1 MAQDQFSVT
10 INDETLSK
18 IVQNMLVDNLPNK
31 NVMVDYLTRL
41 IMRGANGNDFFMA
54 LTDTFPKILFKSGD
68 KVRIRRK
75 TLWYN
80 IDDKLSEEIG
90 YIEGDGIYVYIK
102 EINPVNS
109 NCYQGVVTYIDPGG
123 NTETREASFN
133 NDVILM
139 DNTIKIAS
147 PGILPGD
154 LI

>member
-1 MAQDQFSVT
+1 MAQDQFSVI

-54 LTDTFPKILFKSGD
+54 LTDTFPEILFRPGD
-68 KVRIRRK
+68 KVRIKRK

-102 EINPVNS
+102 EINHIS
-109 NCYQGVVTYIDPGG
+109 SSCYQGVVTYIDPAG
-123 NTETREASFN
+123 NTETRETSFN

-139 DNTIKIAS
+139 DNTIKISAPS
-147 PGILPGD
+147 ILPGD

>member
-1 MAQDQFSVT
+1 MAQDQINVV

-18 IVQNMLVDNLPNK
+18 IIQNMLADSLPYKNL
-31 NVMVDYLTRL
+31 MVDYLTKV
-41 IMRGANGNDFFMA
+41 IMKGDNGNNFFMA
-54 LTDTFPKILFKSGD
+54 LTNTFPQILFKPGD
-68 KVRIRRK
+68 KVRIKRK

-102 EINPVNS
+102 GINPVNRD
-109 NCYQGVVTYIDPGG
+109 CYQGLVTYIDPAG
-123 NTETREASFN
+123 NTETRETSFN
-133 NDVILM
+133 NDVVLI

-147 PGILPGD
+147 PDILPGD

>member
-1 MAQDQFSVT
+1 MAQDQFNVT

-18 IVQNMLVDNLPNK
+18 IVQNMLVDTLPDKNL
-31 NVMVDYLTRL
+31 MIDYLTRL
-41 IMRGANGNDFFMA
+41 IMKGDNGANFFMA
-54 LTDTFPKILFKSGD
+54 LTNTFPDILFKPGD

-80 IDDKLSEEIG
+80 IDDKQTEEVG

-102 EINPVNS
+102 EINHVNS
-109 NCYQGVVTYIDPGG
+109 NCYQGVVTYIDPAG
-123 NTETREASFN
+123 NTESRETSFN

-139 DNTIKIAS
+139 DNTIKISA
-147 PGILPGD
+147 PNILPGD